1 LLAVAVLPVRVAAL
15 AVFFI
20 TAQKH
25 QKHQMALQLE
35 LVQKLHTAL
44 LLVLE
49 VHQAQTM
56 ALTQL
61 VLGLQQLVVDMVLVA
76 AVALLVVAAVQA
88 AVKLVQAAVA
98 HTLIHQ
104 LELRAKEMMVEIV
117 QMIIMIEMAVA
128 VALALLVETVM
139 AVGLLEAVVMVFS
152 IL

>member
-1 LLAVAVLPVRVAAL
+1 LLAVAVLAVRVVAL

-25 QKHQMALQLE
+25 QKHQMALQLQ

-49 VHQAQTM
+49 VQQVRTM

-61 VLGLQQLVVDMVLVA
+61 VLGIQQLVVDMVLVA

-88 AVKLVQAAVA
+88 VVKAEPLAVARTPTQQLELQAKEMLEEIVQTITTTEMAAVA
-98 HTLIHQ
+98 
-104 LELRAKEMMVEIV
+104 V
-117 QMIIMIEMAVA
+117 Q
-128 VALALLVETVM
+128 ALLVETVM